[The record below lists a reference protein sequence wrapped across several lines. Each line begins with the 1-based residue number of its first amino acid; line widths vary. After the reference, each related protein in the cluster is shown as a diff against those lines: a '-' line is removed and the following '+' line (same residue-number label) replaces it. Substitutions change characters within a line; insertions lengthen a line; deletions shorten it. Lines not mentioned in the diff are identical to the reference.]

1 MPENKPEAKGLQ
13 AAQRYAG
20 WEIGDRS
27 WADLI
32 LRAYLNPDVVNEELD
47 ADDVPART
55 GVYR

>member
-1 MPENKPEAKGLQ
+1 MEIDREGIEA
-13 AAQRYAG
+13 ARRYAG
-20 WEIGDRS
+20 WHIGDRS

-32 LRAYLNPDVVNEELD
+32 IRAYLDPKTVEAELD